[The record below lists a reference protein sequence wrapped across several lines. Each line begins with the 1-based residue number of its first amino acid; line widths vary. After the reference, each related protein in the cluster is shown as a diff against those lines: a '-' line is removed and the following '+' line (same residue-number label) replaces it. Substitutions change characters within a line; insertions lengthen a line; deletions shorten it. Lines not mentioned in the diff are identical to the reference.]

1 MVGQISI
8 NPMATTN
15 AAGTF
20 TTTLDGFIQ
29 GMAMDDPAM
38 RNQLTGGTL
47 DPTETAPIWGGIP
60 IWEMLSQGEPSMRP
74 IVKHA
79 DATHLTGISVFNQ
92 DHSMISTPSSGVP
105 VALPGMTVMLYR
117 FGSLARIPMMAD
129 PALAAALPG
138 LPIAPSALYWDPT
151 NSWVTLTTG
160 GGAFALPTN
169 IKIIGWNNGN
179 SMTVAYNTSTG
190 YATWVRNGNCVLI
203 AI

>member
-1 MVGQISI
+1 MVAQISI

-47 DPTETAPIWGGIP
+47 DPAETSPIWGGIP
-60 IWEMLSQGEPSMRP
+60 IWEMLSAGEQAMRP

-92 DHSMISTPSSGVP
+92 DHSMVSTPSSSVP

-138 LPIAPSALYWDPT
+138 LPISPSALYWDPV
-151 NSWVTLTTG
+151 NYWVTLTAG
-160 GGAFALPTN
+160 GSFALPTN

-179 SMTVAYNTSTG
+179 SMTVAYNTGTG

-203 AI
+203 SI